1 MATRFNFDT
10 SYPSTAVQLER
21 ANLTLGDYPARWFD
35 YPGWYSAVSPTQSIA
50 TRGGVDVFAVTMVQG
65 QTYELDID
73 LAQLNLEIDIIDQ
86 AGRRVASADG
96 ANLDAFLEWTAT
108 RTGQYYVAIR
118 HADNE
123 YTGNFNWQRDTLQ
136 TGDYKFTF
144 AAENDAQFQAPA
156 SRTYNMTDTRTPYG
170 FTAYSDEVRGAT
182 GNDRLYL
189 RSGNDIARGNTGADS
204 IYGELGMDDLMGD
217 SGNDRLFGG
226 DGDDVL
232 RGGLDNDILYGG
244 NGRDGLLGGSGGD
257 ILFGEANNDIL
268 SGEGGN
274 DVLRGGTGVD
284 ILLGGAGVDYFRFVN
299 GESNASSS
307 NTTAYLD
314 SIQDFSR
321 AQGDKIDLRGAYGTD
336 TTGILDWIG
345 TAGFQNYSPY
355 EVRANTVG
363 VPVGYLEVQVNLDN
377 DAAAEMEILVRSG
390 LRESDFLL

>member
-1 MATRFNFDT
+1 MATRFDFDT
-10 SYPSTAVQLER
+10 SFPSTAVQLER
-21 ANLTLGDYPARWFD
+21 ANLTLGDYAARWFD
-35 YPGWYSAVSPTQSIA
+35 YPGWYSAVSPNQSIA

-65 QTYELDID
+65 QTYEFDID
-73 LAQLNLEIDIIDQ
+73 LAQLNLEIDILDQ
-86 AGRRVASADG
+86 SGRRVASADG

-108 RTGQYYVAIR
+108 QTGQYYVAVR

-144 AAENDAQFQAPA
+144 AASPSAIYMPGPGNTWSFGTANDNYYFNNNA
-156 SRTYNMTDTRTPYG
+156 N
-170 FTAYSDEVRGAT
+170 EVRGNG
-182 GNDRLYL
+182 GNDTLQL
-189 RSGNDIARGNTGADS
+189 RGGNDIALGGAGADR
-204 IYGELGMDDLMGD
+204 IFGELGMDDLMGD

-232 RGGLDNDILYGG
+232 RGGLDNDVLYGG

-257 ILFGEANNDIL
+257 LLFGEASNDIL

-284 ILLGGAGVDYFRFVN
+284 ILLGGAGADQFRFVN
-299 GESNASSS
+299 GEANASSI

-345 TAGFQNYSPY
+345 GAAFTAAYQ
-355 EVRANTVG
+355 VRATNVN
-363 VPVGYLEVQVNLDN
+363 VQPGYLEVQVNLDR
-377 DAAAEMEILVRSG
+377 DAAAEIEILVRAG
-390 LRESDFLL
+390 LGESDFLL

>member
-1 MATRFNFDT
+1 MATRFDFDT

-21 ANLTLGDYPARWFD
+21 ANLTLGDYPTSWFD
-35 YPGWYSAVSPTQSIA
+35 YANWYSAVSPNQSIA

-73 LAQLNLEIDIIDQ
+73 LAQLNLEIDILDQ

-96 ANLDAFLEWTAT
+96 ANFDAFLEWTAT

-144 AAENDAQFQAPA
+144 AASPSSTYMPGANRTWSLSDASNNNYF
-156 SRTYNMTDTRTPYG
+156 YDT
-170 FTAYSDEVRGAT
+170 ADEVRGNGGSDT
-182 GNDRLYL
+182 LQL
-189 RSGNDIARGNTGADS
+189 RGGNDIALGGAGADRLF
-204 IYGELGMDDLMGD
+204 GELGMDDLAGD

-232 RGGLDNDILYGG
+232 RGGLDNDVLYGG

-257 ILFGEANNDIL
+257 ILFGESSNDIL

-274 DVLRGGTGVD
+274 DVLRGGAGVD

-299 GESNASSS
+299 GESNASSV

-345 TAGFQNYSPY
+345 SSSFTAAYQ
-355 EVRANTVG
+355 VRASSANVQA
-363 VPVGYLEVQVNLDN
+363 GYLEVQVNLDG
-377 DAAAEMEILVRSG
+377 DAAAEMEILVRAG
-390 LRESDFLL
+390 LGESDFLL